1 MKNQSAARQKT
12 GFTFVE
18 AMVVTVIACGLMI
31 VIQSFFSHAVRVT
44 MKGQDNLDSIRAASQ
59 LFSSL
64 RRDMLQF
71 VSLSTGGARATIAMG
86 EEELPATAT
95 FSSILSLKKQDERV
109 TYSLVDNGGKSY
121 IERVVQGPAFPT
133 PQRRLFGVPRMKEF
147 GVLYVRIPNKINS
160 LVKNVGQ
167 VLVKI
172 TVDSEDPRF
181 PAAEIKLC
189 SAFFS
194 DRLADSD
201 WNYLDF

>member
-1 MKNQSAARQKT
+1 MINKNRQR

-18 AMVVTVIACGLMI
+18 AMIVTVIACSLMI
-31 VIQSFFSHAVRVT
+31 VIQSLFSHTVKVT

-71 VSLSTGGARATIAMG
+71 VSLSTNGARATIALG
-86 EEELPATAT
+86 NSEIPDTAT
-95 FSSILSLKKQDERV
+95 FSTILTLKKQTDRI
-109 TYSLVDNGGKSY
+109 TYTLVENGGKNY
-121 IERVVQGPAFPT
+121 IERVLQTPSNPA
-133 PQRRLFGVPRMKEF
+133 PQRKLFGVPRMKDF
-147 GVLYVRIPNKINS
+147 GVIYLLSPNKINS

-167 VLVKI
+167 LLVKV
-172 TVDSEDPRF
+172 TVDSEDTRF
-181 PAAEIKLC
+181 PSKEVKLT
-189 SAFFS
+189 SVFFS

>member
-1 MKNQSAARQKT
+1 MGNKKRQL

-18 AMVVTVIACGLMI
+18 AMIVTVIACGLMI
-31 VIQSFFSHAVRVT
+31 VIQSLFSHTVKVT

-71 VSLSTGGARATIAMG
+71 VSLSTGGARATIALG
-86 EEELPATAT
+86 SSEIPDTAT
-95 FSSILSLKKQDERV
+95 FSTILTLKKQTDRI
-109 TYSLVDNGGKSY
+109 TYTLVENGGKNY
-121 IERVVQGPAFPT
+121 IERVLQTPSNPA
-133 PQRRLFGVPRMKEF
+133 PQRKLFGVPRMKDF
-147 GVLYVRIPNKINS
+147 GVLYLLSPNKVNS

-167 VLVKI
+167 LLVKV
-172 TVDSEDPRF
+172 TVDSEDARF
-181 PAAEIKLC
+181 PSKEVKLT
-189 SAFFS
+189 SVFFS

>member
-1 MKNQSAARQKT
+1 MSNLKRHR

-18 AMVVTVIACGLMI
+18 AMIVTVIACGLMI
-31 VIQSFFSHAVRVT
+31 VIQSLFSHTVKVT

-71 VSLSTGGARATIAMG
+71 VSLSTGGARATIALG
-86 EEELPATAT
+86 SSEIPDTAT
-95 FSSILSLKKQDERV
+95 FSTILTLKKQTDRI
-109 TYSLVDNGGKSY
+109 TYTLVENGGKNY
-121 IERVVQGPAFPT
+121 IERVLQTPSNPA
-133 PQRRLFGVPRMKEF
+133 PQRKLFGVPRMKDF
-147 GVLYVRIPNKINS
+147 GVLYVLSPNKVNS

-167 VLVKI
+167 LLVKV
-172 TVDSEDPRF
+172 TVDSEDARF
-181 PAAEIKLC
+181 PSKEVKLT
-189 SAFFS
+189 SVFFS

>member
-1 MKNQSAARQKT
+1 MINKNRQR

-18 AMVVTVIACGLMI
+18 AMIVTVIACSLMI
-31 VIQSFFSHAVRVT
+31 VIQSLFSHTVKVT

-71 VSLSTGGARATIAMG
+71 VSLSTGGARATIALGNSEIPDM
-86 EEELPATAT
+86 AT
-95 FSSILSLKKQDERV
+95 FSTILTLKKQTDRI
-109 TYSLVDNGGKSY
+109 TYTLVENGGKNY
-121 IERVVQGPAFPT
+121 IERVLQTPSNPA
-133 PQRRLFGVPRMKEF
+133 PQRKLFGVPRMKDF
-147 GVLYVRIPNKINS
+147 GVIYLLSPNKINS

-167 VLVKI
+167 LLVKV
-172 TVDSEDPRF
+172 TVDSEDTRF
-181 PAAEIKLC
+181 PSKEVKLT
-189 SAFFS
+189 SVFFS

>member
-1 MKNQSAARQKT
+1 MSNLKRQS

-18 AMVVTVIACGLMI
+18 AMIVTVIACGLMI
-31 VIQSFFSHAVRVT
+31 VIQSLFSHTVKVT

-71 VSLSTGGARATIAMG
+71 VSLSTGGARATIALG
-86 EEELPATAT
+86 SSEIPDTAT
-95 FSSILSLKKQDERV
+95 FSTILTLKKQTDRI
-109 TYSLVDNGGKSY
+109 TYTLVENGGKNY
-121 IERVVQGPAFPT
+121 IERVLQTPSNPA
-133 PQRRLFGVPRMKEF
+133 PQRKLFGVPRMKDF
-147 GVLYVRIPNKINS
+147 GVLYVLSPNKVNS

-167 VLVKI
+167 LLVKV
-172 TVDSEDPRF
+172 TVDSEDARF
-181 PAAEIKLC
+181 PSKEVKLT
-189 SAFFS
+189 SVFFS

>member
-1 MKNQSAARQKT
+1 MINKNRQR

-18 AMVVTVIACGLMI
+18 AMIVTVIACSLMI
-31 VIQSFFSHAVRVT
+31 VIQSLFSHTVKVT

-71 VSLSTGGARATIAMG
+71 VSLSTGGARATIALG
-86 EEELPATAT
+86 NSEIPDTAT
-95 FSSILSLKKQDERV
+95 FSTILTLKKQTDRI
-109 TYSLVDNGGKSY
+109 TYTLVENGGKNY
-121 IERVVQGPAFPT
+121 IERVLQTPSNPA
-133 PQRRLFGVPRMKEF
+133 PQRKLFGVPRMKDF
-147 GVLYVRIPNKINS
+147 GVIYLLSPNKINS

-167 VLVKI
+167 LLVKV
-172 TVDSEDPRF
+172 TVDSEDTRF
-181 PAAEIKLC
+181 PSKEVKLT
-189 SAFFS
+189 SVFFS

>member
-1 MKNQSAARQKT
+1 MGNLQRQR

-18 AMVVTVIACGLMI
+18 AIIVTVIACSMMI
-31 VIQSFFSHAVRVT
+31 VIQSLFSHTVKVT

-71 VSLSTGGARATIAMG
+71 VSLSTGGARATIALG
-86 EEELPATAT
+86 SSEIPDTAT
-95 FSSILSLKKQDERV
+95 FSTIITLKKQTDRI
-109 TYSLVDNGGKSY
+109 TYTLVENGGKNY
-121 IERVVQGPAFPT
+121 IERVLQTPSNPA
-133 PQRRLFGVPRMKEF
+133 PQRKLFGVPRMKDF
-147 GVLYVRIPNKINS
+147 GVLYVLSPNKVNS

-167 VLVKI
+167 LLVKV
-172 TVDSEDPRF
+172 TVDSEDARF
-181 PAAEIKLC
+181 PSKEVKLT
-189 SAFFS
+189 SVFFS

>member
-1 MKNQSAARQKT
+1 MSNKNRQR

-18 AMVVTVIACGLMI
+18 AMIVTVIACSLMI
-31 VIQSFFSHAVRVT
+31 VIQSLFSHTVKVT

-71 VSLSTGGARATIAMG
+71 VSLSTGGARATIAPG
-86 EEELPATAT
+86 NYEIPDTAT
-95 FSSILSLKKQDERV
+95 FSTILTLKKQTDRI
-109 TYSLVDNGGKSY
+109 TYTLVENGGKNY
-121 IERVVQGPAFPT
+121 IERVLQTPSNPA
-133 PQRRLFGVPRMKEF
+133 PQRKLFGVPRMKDF
-147 GVLYVRIPNKINS
+147 GVIYLLSPNKINS

-167 VLVKI
+167 LLVKV
-172 TVDSEDPRF
+172 TVDSEDTRF
-181 PAAEIKLC
+181 PSKEVKLT
-189 SAFFS
+189 SVFFS

>member
-1 MKNQSAARQKT
+1 MGNLQRQR

-18 AMVVTVIACGLMI
+18 AIIVTVIACSMMI
-31 VIQSFFSHAVRVT
+31 VIQSLFSHTVKVT

-71 VSLSTGGARATIAMG
+71 VSLSTGGARATIALG
-86 EEELPATAT
+86 SSEIPDTAT
-95 FSSILSLKKQDERV
+95 FSTILTLKKQTDRI
-109 TYSLVDNGGKSY
+109 TYTLVENGGKNY
-121 IERVVQGPAFPT
+121 IERVLQTPANPA
-133 PQRRLFGVPRMKEF
+133 PQRKLFGVPRMKDF
-147 GVLYVRIPNKINS
+147 GVLYLLSPNKVNS

-167 VLVKI
+167 LLVKV
-172 TVDSEDPRF
+172 TVDSEDARF
-181 PAAEIKLC
+181 PSKEVKLT
-189 SAFFS
+189 SVFFS

>member
-1 MKNQSAARQKT
+1 MSNKNRQR

-18 AMVVTVIACGLMI
+18 AMIVTVIACSLMI
-31 VIQSFFSHAVRVT
+31 VIQSLFSHTVKVT

-71 VSLSTGGARATIAMG
+71 VSLSTGGARATIALG
-86 EEELPATAT
+86 NSEIPDTAT
-95 FSSILSLKKQDERV
+95 FSTILTLKKQTDRI
-109 TYSLVDNGGKSY
+109 TYTLVENGGKNY
-121 IERVVQGPAFPT
+121 IERVLQTPSNPA
-133 PQRRLFGVPRMKEF
+133 PQRKLFGVPRMKDF
-147 GVLYVRIPNKINS
+147 GVIYLLSPNKINS

-167 VLVKI
+167 LLVKV
-172 TVDSEDPRF
+172 TVDSEDTRF
-181 PAAEIKLC
+181 PSKEVKLT
-189 SAFFS
+189 SVFFS

>member
-1 MKNQSAARQKT
+1 MDNKKRQS

-18 AMVVTVIACGLMI
+18 AMIVTVIACGLMI
-31 VIQSFFSHAVRVT
+31 VIQSLFSHTVKVT

-71 VSLSTGGARATIAMG
+71 VSLSTGGARATIALG
-86 EEELPATAT
+86 SSEIPDTAT
-95 FSSILSLKKQDERV
+95 FSTILTLKKQTDRI
-109 TYSLVDNGGKSY
+109 TYTLVENGGKNY
-121 IERVVQGPAFPT
+121 IERVLQTPANPA
-133 PQRRLFGVPRMKEF
+133 PQRKLFGVPRMKDF
-147 GVLYVRIPNKINS
+147 GVLYLLSPNKVNS

-167 VLVKI
+167 LLVKV
-172 TVDSEDPRF
+172 TVDSEDARF
-181 PAAEIKLC
+181 PSKEVKLT
-189 SAFFS
+189 SVFFS

>member
-1 MKNQSAARQKT
+1 MGNLKRQR

-18 AMVVTVIACGLMI
+18 AMIVTVIACSLMI
-31 VIQSFFSHAVRVT
+31 VIQSLFSHTVKVT

-71 VSLSTGGARATIAMG
+71 VSLSTGGARATIALDSF
-86 EEELPATAT
+86 EIPDTAT
-95 FSSILSLKKQDERV
+95 FSTILTLKKQTDRITYTLVENSGKNYVERV
-109 TYSLVDNGGKSY
+109 LQTPSN
-121 IERVVQGPAFPT
+121 PA
-133 PQRRLFGVPRMKEF
+133 PQRKLFGVPRMKDF
-147 GVLYVRIPNKINS
+147 GVLYLISPNKVNS

-167 VLVKI
+167 LLVKV
-172 TVDSEDPRF
+172 TVDSEDARF
-181 PAAEIKLC
+181 PSKEVKLT
-189 SAFFS
+189 SMFFS

>member
-1 MKNQSAARQKT
+1 MGNLQRQR

-18 AMVVTVIACGLMI
+18 AITVTVIACSMMI
-31 VIQSFFSHAVRVT
+31 VIQSLFSHTVKVT

-71 VSLSTGGARATIAMG
+71 VSLSTGGARATIALG
-86 EEELPATAT
+86 SSEIPDTAT
-95 FSSILSLKKQDERV
+95 FSTILTLKKQTDRI
-109 TYSLVDNGGKSY
+109 TYTLVENGGKNY
-121 IERVVQGPAFPT
+121 IERVLQTPSNPA
-133 PQRRLFGVPRMKEF
+133 PQRKLFGVPRMKDF
-147 GVLYVRIPNKINS
+147 GVLYVLSPNKVNS

-167 VLVKI
+167 LLVKV
-172 TVDSEDPRF
+172 TVDSEDARF
-181 PAAEIKLC
+181 PSKEVKLT
-189 SAFFS
+189 SVFFS

>member
-1 MKNQSAARQKT
+1 MGNLQRQR

-18 AMVVTVIACGLMI
+18 AIIVTVIACSMMI
-31 VIQSFFSHAVRVT
+31 VIQSLFSHTVKVT

-71 VSLSTGGARATIAMG
+71 VSLSTGGARATIALG
-86 EEELPATAT
+86 SSEIPDTAT
-95 FSSILSLKKQDERV
+95 FSTILTLKKQTDRI
-109 TYSLVDNGGKSY
+109 TYTLVENGGKNY
-121 IERVVQGPAFPT
+121 IERVLQTPSNPA
-133 PQRRLFGVPRMKEF
+133 PQRKLFGVPRMKDF
-147 GVLYVRIPNKINS
+147 GVLYVLSPNKVNS

-167 VLVKI
+167 LLVKV
-172 TVDSEDPRF
+172 TVDSEDARF
-181 PAAEIKLC
+181 PSKEVKLT
-189 SAFFS
+189 SVFFS

>member
-1 MKNQSAARQKT
+1 MSNPKQQR

-18 AMVVTVIACGLMI
+18 AMIVTVIACGLMI
-31 VIQSFFSHAVRVT
+31 VIQSLFSHTVKVT

-71 VSLSTGGARATIAMG
+71 VSLSTGGARATIALG
-86 EEELPATAT
+86 SSEIPDTAT
-95 FSSILSLKKQDERV
+95 FSTILTLKKQTDRI
-109 TYSLVDNGGKSY
+109 TYTLVENGGKNY
-121 IERVVQGPAFPT
+121 IERVLQTSSNPA
-133 PQRRLFGVPRMKEF
+133 PQRKLFGVPRMKDF
-147 GVLYVRIPNKINS
+147 GVLYVLSPNKVNS

-167 VLVKI
+167 LLVKV
-172 TVDSEDPRF
+172 TVDSEDARF
-181 PAAEIKLC
+181 PSKEVKLT
-189 SAFFS
+189 SMFFS

>member
-1 MKNQSAARQKT
+1 MGNLQQQR

-18 AMVVTVIACGLMI
+18 AIIVTVIACSMMI
-31 VIQSFFSHAVRVT
+31 VIQSLFSHTVKVT

-71 VSLSTGGARATIAMG
+71 VSLSTGGARATIALG
-86 EEELPATAT
+86 SSEIPDTAT
-95 FSSILSLKKQDERV
+95 FSTILTLKKQTDRI
-109 TYSLVDNGGKSY
+109 TYTLVENGGKNY
-121 IERVVQGPAFPT
+121 IERVLQTPSNPA
-133 PQRRLFGVPRMKEF
+133 PQRKLFGVPRMKDF
-147 GVLYVRIPNKINS
+147 GVLYVLSPNKVNS

-167 VLVKI
+167 LLVKV
-172 TVDSEDPRF
+172 TVDSEDARF
-181 PAAEIKLC
+181 PSKEVKLT
-189 SAFFS
+189 SVFFS

>member
-1 MKNQSAARQKT
+1 MGNKKRQS

-18 AMVVTVIACGLMI
+18 AMIVTVIACGLMI
-31 VIQSFFSHAVRVT
+31 VIQSLFSHTVKVT

-71 VSLSTGGARATIAMG
+71 VSLSTGGARATIALG
-86 EEELPATAT
+86 SSEIPDTAT
-95 FSSILSLKKQDERV
+95 FSTILTLKKQTDRI
-109 TYSLVDNGGKSY
+109 TYTLVENGGKNY
-121 IERVVQGPAFPT
+121 IERVLQTPANPA
-133 PQRRLFGVPRMKEF
+133 PQRKLFGVPRMKDF
-147 GVLYVRIPNKINS
+147 GVLYLLSPNKVNS

-167 VLVKI
+167 LLVKV
-172 TVDSEDPRF
+172 TVDSEDARF
-181 PAAEIKLC
+181 PSKEVKLT
-189 SAFFS
+189 SVFFS